1 MKEFRYTVLL
11 ENGNALIDIAQ
22 FRSIAEAEL
31 FLAAVSREYL
41 QYHFSLDDT
50 YRNLTLEEIVEEE
63 TELQEM

>member
-1 MKEFRYTVLL
+1 MKQFRYTVLL
-11 ENGNALIDIAQ
+11 ESGNALIDIAQ

-31 FLAAVSREYL
+31 FLEAVSREYL

>member
-1 MKEFRYTVLL
+1 MIQFRYTILL
-11 ENGNALIDIAQ
+11 ESGNALIDIAQ

-31 FLAAVSREYL
+31 FLEAISRKYL
-41 QYHFSLDDT
+41 QYRFSLDDT

>member
-1 MKEFRYTVLL
+1 MERYRYTILL
-11 ENGNALIDIAQ
+11 ESGNALIDIAQ

-31 FLAAVSREYL
+31 FLATISKKYLEYR
-41 QYHFSLDDT
+41 FSLDDT

>member
-1 MKEFRYTVLL
+1 MKQFRYTVLL
-11 ENGNALIDIAQ
+11 ESGNALIDIAQ